1 MKKKTLKIVAI
12 VVGVLL
18 LFIAGIALFIL
29 SIKKDQKAT
38 VERVQDVINVY
49 SEFSDSVD
57 KFNDIRNELYFNT
70 LDNVYITNIGEMD
83 STIQVSFKKYEET
96 VDEVNKVTDKLSKL
110 CGNIYFTD
118 SRARTKCESYASVYE
133 QIVNAFVS
141 DVKSYNKNID
151 EYNDYQKG
159 LNTNISLK
167 HYDTT
172 KKYIDYNND
181 KKYEG
186 KEE

>member
-57 KFNDIRNELYFNT
+57 KFNDIRNELYSNT

-83 STIQVSFKKYEET
+83 SAIQVSFKKYEDI
-96 VDEVNKVTDKLSKL
+96 VDEVIKLL
-110 CGNIYFTD
+110 IN
-118 SRARTKCESYASVYE
+118 
-133 QIVNAFVS
+133 
-141 DVKSYNKNID
+141 
-151 EYNDYQKG
+151 
-159 LNTNISLK
+159 
-167 HYDTT
+167 
-172 KKYIDYNND
+172 
-181 KKYEG
+181 
-186 KEE
+186 

>member
-57 KFNDIRNELYFNT
+57 KFNDIRNELYSNT
-70 LDNVYITNIGEMD
+70 FDNVYITNI
-83 STIQVSFKKYEET
+83 
-96 VDEVNKVTDKLSKL
+96 
-110 CGNIYFTD
+110 
-118 SRARTKCESYASVYE
+118 
-133 QIVNAFVS
+133 
-141 DVKSYNKNID
+141 
-151 EYNDYQKG
+151 
-159 LNTNISLK
+159 
-167 HYDTT
+167 
-172 KKYIDYNND
+172 
-181 KKYEG
+181 
-186 KEE
+186 

>member
-49 SEFSDSVD
+49 GEFSDSVD
-57 KFNDIRNELYFNT
+57 KFNDIRNELYSNT

-83 STIQVSFKKYEET
+83 SAIQVSFKKYEDI
-96 VDEVNKVTDKLSKL
+96 VDEVNKVTDKLS
-110 CGNIYFTD
+110 NYVVIYILQIQ
-118 SRARTKCESYASVYE
+118 ELVLSVR
-133 QIVNAFVS
+133 VMLVFM
-141 DVKSYNKNID
+141 NK
-151 EYNDYQKG
+151 
-159 LNTNISLK
+159 
-167 HYDTT
+167 
-172 KKYIDYNND
+172 
-181 KKYEG
+181 
-186 KEE
+186 